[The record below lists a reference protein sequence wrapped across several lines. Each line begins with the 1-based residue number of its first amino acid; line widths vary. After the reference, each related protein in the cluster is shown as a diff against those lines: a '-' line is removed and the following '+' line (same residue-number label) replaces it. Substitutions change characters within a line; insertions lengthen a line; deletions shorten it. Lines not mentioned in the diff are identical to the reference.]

1 MSGLL
6 LSHNPGFGIHSFKL
20 GLLYKE
26 ASIWYKRKKG
36 DNEMQSSLASAEN
49 WFQDPKTCRR
59 SSPLYTVMWCV
70 CIGYSRVC
78 LHITSFTS
86 FEWNQRYCLAH
97 GKFKVCFLELSGIFF
112 PPNILNQWL
121 VESKDTKPMDME
133 GQLSLIIKMLSI
145 EGMFLFLR
153 VQLLLLTLPDTAGK
167 EISNVISHLRILLG
181 QGLFPLSQS
190 VGSPSPPP
198 LSADQVLPP
207 PGRCPDLFSFTHP
220 PSLSLSLL
228 LPLPPRSK

>member
-1 MSGLL
+1 MFIFWTVAGTIFRLTEHPTFAHILSSDIQMSGLL

-26 ASIWYKRKKG
+26 ASIRYKRKKG

-59 SSPLYTVMWCV
+59 SNPLYTVMWCV

-86 FEWNQRYCLAH
+86 FEWNQCYCLAH

-112 PPNILNQWL
+112 PQIFSISGWLNPRIQNPW
-121 VESKDTKPMDME
+121 
-133 GQLSLIIKMLSI
+133 IW
-145 EGMFLFLR
+145 R
-153 VQLLLLTLPDTAGK
+153 VDYL
-167 EISNVISHLRILLG
+167 
-181 QGLFPLSQS
+181 
-190 VGSPSPPP
+190 
-198 LSADQVLPP
+198 
-207 PGRCPDLFSFTHP
+207 
-220 PSLSLSLL
+220 
-228 LPLPPRSK
+228 